1 MHVDN
6 LHWEFLPLFQPQLI
20 FWCFL
25 VWFLHY
31 QKLKQKP
38 APSSASPKDPVEVEW
53 RLEAGSSSRRRN
65 FIRKA

>member
-1 MHVDN
+1 MHVDG
-6 LHWEFLPLFQPQLI
+6 LHWEFLPPFPPQLI

-31 QKLKQKP
+31 QQLKQKP
-38 APSSASPKDPVEVEW
+38 ALSSASPKDPVEVGW
-53 RLEAGSSSRRRN
+53 RLEAGSSSGRRN